1 MPILP
6 VLAIAAGLVLLIWSA
21 DRFVGGAS
29 AAARLLGVSPLVVG
43 VLIVG
48 FGTSA
53 PEMLVSG
60 IAAAH
65 GNGGLSIGNALGS
78 NITNIGLILGITA
91 IIYPLQVR
99 SRIIR
104 RELPILM
111 ATMVVGLVLM
121 SDGTLDRVNGSLL
134 LVGLVVMVGWSLRE
148 VLSDRGDVLASE
160 YAAELPPQRMTLAVA
175 LGWVLVGLLVLIGSS
190 RLLVYGAVEI
200 AHRLGISD
208 LVIGLT
214 IVAIGTSLP
223 ELAASLTAAKKGEH
237 DIAIGNVAGSNMFNL
252 LGVMALPALLD
263 PGPFDPEVLR
273 RDFPVMLLLTV
284 LLQVFASNYTIRKQG
299 TISRLE
305 GGVLIAVY
313 LVYLTALVYEAVGG
327 KF

>member
-6 VLAIAAGLVLLIWSA
+6 LVAIAAGLALLVWSA
-21 DRFVGGAS
+21 DRFVSGAS

-53 PEMLVSG
+53 PEMVVSA

-65 GNGGLSIGNALGS
+65 GNGGLSLGNAIGS

-91 IIYPLQVR
+91 IVYPLQVR

-111 ATMVVGLVLM
+111 ATMLIGLLLL
-121 SDGTLDRVNGSLL
+121 SDGTLGRVNGSLL
-134 LVGLVVMVGWSLRE
+134 LVGLVAMVAWSLRE
-148 VLSDRGDVLASE
+148 ALGNRGDVLASE
-160 YAAELPPQRMTLAVA
+160 YAAELPPHRMTLPTA
-175 LGWVLVGLLVLIGSS
+175 LTWVLVGLLVLIGSS
-190 RLLVYGAVEI
+190 RLVVYGAVEI
-200 AHRLGISD
+200 AHRFGISD

-223 ELAASLTAAKKGEH
+223 ELAASLAAAKKGEH

-252 LGVMALPALLD
+252 LGVMALPGLLD
-263 PGPFDPEVLR
+263 PGPFDHEVLR
-273 RDFPVMLLLTV
+273 RDFPVMLLLTG
-284 LLQVFASNYTIRKQG
+284 LLQLFAANYTVRKQG
-299 TISRLE
+299 TITRLE
-305 GGVLIAVY
+305 GSVLVAVY
-313 LVYLTALVYEAVGG
+313 LAYVAVLVYQTAGG
-327 KF
+327 TF